1 MCQSDNHQI
10 PITKKSSFIE
20 KLHNKID
27 VNELRNKRK
36 SFKNADEQ
44 LFDEGEPFDDDE
56 FFKSLEKRMILPPP
70 PQILGGNPNPRTGFR
85 NDQTYTPS
93 PSPIPSPSPS
103 PPPPLISVKHNTP
116 QPPLN
121 KYESNRKIFIRTRY
135 YQCV

>member
-36 SFKNADEQ
+36 SFKNADE

-56 FFKSLEKRMILPPP
+56 FFKSLEKLMILPPP
-70 PQILGGNPNPRTGFR
+70 PQILCGNPNPRTGFR

-121 KYESNRKIFIRTRY
+121 KYESNRKNFIRRRY
-135 YQCV
+135 